1 MFSKGN
7 RTITQE
13 DLLSLFT
20 EEQILCRYIPQLKRI
35 PAKICSPFRK
45 DDNPSVGI
53 SLWNNHIVWKDFATG
68 EKGNI
73 WSFLQRLLSI
83 PFKEVYE
90 RVFSDMVGKKTI
102 SISVSTGN
110 YSKKLSSSECEIGTV
125 RREWTEDD
133 FEYWGSYGITKGFL
147 KKSHTYPISYIL
159 LKYDAFTSVIKAD
172 KYAYVYIEKKDD
184 IITQKIYQ
192 PFNKKGWK
200 WRSNSNASVWNLWTL
215 LPEKGDTLIITSSK
229 KDAMCLWCN
238 VGIPAVCPQSEGTEL
253 KPQVIEQ
260 LKQRFKNIY
269 VLYDNDFGR
278 DENPGREM
286 GRKLADEF
294 GLKQI
299 EIPEEYQA
307 KDPSDLYK
315 KHGKKVF
322 ISTILSLLDKDET
335 A

>member
-68 EKGNI
+68 EKGNL

-83 PFKEVYE
+83 PFKEVYG

-110 YSKKLSSSECEIGTV
+110 HSKKLSYSECEIGTV
-125 RREWTEDD
+125 RREWNDED

-147 KKSHTYPISYIL
+147 KKSRTYPISYIL
-159 LKYDAFTSVIKAD
+159 LKYDDFTSVIKAD
-172 KYAYVYIEKKDD
+172 KLAYVYIEKKDG

-192 PFNKKGWK
+192 PLNTKGWK
-200 WRSNSNASVWNLWTL
+200 WRSSSNASVWNLWTL
-215 LPEKGDTLIITSSK
+215 LPEKGERLIITSSK

-238 VGIPAVCPQSEGTEL
+238 LNIPAICPQSEGTEL
-253 KPQVIEQ
+253 KPHIVQQ
-260 LKQRFKNIY
+260 LKDRFRNIY

-286 GRKLADEF
+286 GRKIAEEF
-294 GLKQI
+294 NLRQI

-322 ISTILSLLDKDET
+322 ISTILSLLDKNET